1 MNDFKFNQHAV
12 WEIIKDDLEN
22 LPSRKKIISEFNEL
36 LDLYKTVNPE
46 FMATDIEG
54 LSFSISY
61 LKQLSDEIFENELKE
76 LVVNFQKNSDKN
88 F

>member
-12 WEIIKDDLEN
+12 WEIIKDDLEI
-22 LPSRKKIISEFNEL
+22 LPSRKKIISELNEL

-46 FMATDIEG
+46 FMATDIED
-54 LSFSISY
+54 LNFSISY

-76 LVVNFQKNSDKN
+76 LVINFQKNADKD